1 MRKYFLIA
9 LACLGFGLANADE
22 VIEGWVVQTQCP
34 KVTTIMTQSLGLVE
48 VRSTVSMNAGS
59 YVRATGRFQIVAGC
73 AAPIVYNAQTLVS
86 AQAPSDSP
94 VKVIHVANTFSDAD
108 LASLT
113 KIAKQNG
120 APVELRLRSL
130 KPKQII
136 TGVKTLYRTQPELAD
151 RMVVAIANSSETPGW
166 LVQRA
171 GKSYPSTPDEIL
183 RIAKR

>member
-34 KVTTIMTQSLGLVE
+34 KVTTIMTQTLGLVE

-86 AQAPSDSP
+86 AQAPSDS
-94 VKVIHVANTFSDAD
+94 ANTFSDAD